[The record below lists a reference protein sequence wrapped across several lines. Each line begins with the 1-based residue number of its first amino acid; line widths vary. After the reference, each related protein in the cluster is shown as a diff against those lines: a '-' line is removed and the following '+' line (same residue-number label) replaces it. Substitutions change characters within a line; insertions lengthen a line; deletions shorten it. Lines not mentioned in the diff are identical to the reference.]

1 MHLATAAAAQAR
13 GGLLSQEEE
22 EQLRYAEMLIDVSKH
37 RNSPWCQVIEQEN
50 ENVSKLGLPSV
61 QYYTQADHMSAVE
74 WLYPGGHLDFSV
86 TILCSNNESVDTW
99 NAIAQG
105 INAIAQGMNSSEE
118 HILWSK
124 DSFFE
129 VDDINGHLR
138 KC

>member
-1 MHLATAAAAQAR
+1 LACTTPGETDVDDQDLTTCNFNKERCDYLHEVSVIFWDEFIPNDCILMEAV
-13 GGLLSQEEE
+13 LEEFKT
-22 EQLRYAEMLIDVSKH
+22 RWD
-37 RNSPWCQVIEQEN
+37 RPR
-50 ENVSKLGLPSV
+50 
-61 QYYTQADHMSAVE
+61 
-74 WLYPGGHLDFSV
+74 DFSV